1 MKKIFWVIAVFFAF
15 VSISFAA
22 VNINAASKEELES
35 VKGIGQV
42 KAQAIID
49 YRHKNGQ
56 FKSVDDLKNIKGF
69 GDKSVQKIRSE
80 LTVTG
85 KSSSHGAKENSAMAM
100 KKAK

>member
-22 VNINAASKEELES
+22 VNINAASKGELES

-49 YRHKNGQ
+49 YRNKNGQ
-56 FKSVDDLKNIKGF
+56 FKRVDDLKNIKGF
-69 GDKSVQKIRSE
+69 GDKTVQKIRSE

-85 KSSSHGAKENSAMAM
+85 QSSSHGAMAM

>member
-1 MKKIFWVIAVFFAF
+1 MKKIFSVIAAFFIF

-22 VNINAASKEELES
+22 VNINVASKGELES
-35 VKGIGQV
+35 VKGIGHV

-85 KSSSHGAKENSAMAM
+85 HSSSRDANEKGAMAM
-100 KKAK
+100 KK